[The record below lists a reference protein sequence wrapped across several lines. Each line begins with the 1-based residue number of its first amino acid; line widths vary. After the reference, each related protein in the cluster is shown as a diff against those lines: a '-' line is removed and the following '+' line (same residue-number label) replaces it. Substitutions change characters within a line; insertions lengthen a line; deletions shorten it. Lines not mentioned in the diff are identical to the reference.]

1 MKKCK
6 VCRKEFK
13 PTYSSVQMV
22 CSPKCAI
29 EYTKQKKK
37 NKQVLDKAKKER
49 NDEKRLKTALKTT
62 ELAVHKYI
70 RERDKGKPCI
80 SCGKPWQPTFQA
92 GHLFSRKQYGGL
104 KYHLDNIHGQREY
117 CNLRLEGNVT
127 EYTLRLP
134 ERIGSDRFDKLI
146 KLARLEKKY
155 VKKWTL
161 YELEEIRKNLPKVL

>member
-104 KYHLDNIHGQREY
+104 KYHLDNIHGQCEY

-134 ERIGSDRFDKLI
+134 DRIGSDRFDKLI

-161 YELEEIRKNLPKVL
+161 YII

>member
-104 KYHLDNIHGQREY
+104 KYHLDNIHGQCEY

-134 ERIGSDRFDKLI
+134 DRIGSDRFDKLI

>member
-80 SCGKPWQPTFQA
+80 SCGKAWQPTFQA

-104 KYHLDNIHGQREY
+104 KYHLDNIHGQCEY

>member
-1 MKKCK
+1 
-6 VCRKEFK
+6 
-13 PTYSSVQMV
+13 MV

-104 KYHLDNIHGQREY
+104 KYL
-117 CNLRLEGNVT
+117 
-127 EYTLRLP
+127 
-134 ERIGSDRFDKLI
+134 
-146 KLARLEKKY
+146 
-155 VKKWTL
+155 
-161 YELEEIRKNLPKVL
+161 

>member
-37 NKQVLDKAKKER
+37 NNQVLDKAKKER

-104 KYHLDNIHGQREY
+104 KYHLDNIHGQCEY